1 MPGQRQTRIVPST
14 KEYQQTQEKA
24 MDFMLNLALGAIS
37 LLFVGLTFAYTFGRR
52 LSENWETFDLPKT
65 FWLSTLLLA
74 GTSAAFH
81 YARNAYLKDDTK
93 ALRLSLWLAFATG
106 IGFLVSQFIGWG
118 QLSASGNT
126 LTNNTSAS
134 YLYLI
139 SWLHAAHVAVGLVFL
154 AFSLQTAM
162 HCTRDDIQSLLYFS
176 DPSRS
181 RRLRMVSQYW
191 HVVDGLWI
199 YLFVFFLFFHS

>member
-1 MPGQRQTRIVPST
+1 
-14 KEYQQTQEKA
+14 

-52 LSENWETFDLPKT
+52 LSENWETFNLPKT
-65 FWLSTLLLA
+65 FWLSTLLLV
-74 GTSAAFH
+74 GTSAAFQ
-81 YARNAYLKDDTK
+81 YARKGYRNDDSK
-93 ALRLSLWLAFATG
+93 ALRRGLWFAFAGG
-106 IGFLVSQFIGWG
+106 IGFLLSQFIGWN
-118 QLSASGNT
+118 QLAATGNT
-126 LTNNTSAS
+126 LTNNPSAS

-154 AFSLQTAM
+154 GFSLQTALR
-162 HCTRDDIQSLLYFS
+162 CTRDDIQSLLFFS
-176 DPSRS
+176 DASRA

>member
-1 MPGQRQTRIVPST
+1 MPGQRQTRLVPST

-24 MDFMLNLALGAIS
+24 MDFMLNLALSAIS

-52 LSENWETFDLPKT
+52 LSENWETFPLPKT

-81 YARNAYLKDDTK
+81 AARNGYRNDDTK
-93 ALRLSLWLAFATG
+93 ALRRGLWLAFAGG
-106 IGFLVSQFIGWG
+106 IGFLLSQFIGWN
-118 QLSASGNT
+118 QLSSAGNT
-126 LTNNTSAS
+126 LTNNTSSS

-154 AFSLQTAM
+154 AFSLQTVM
-162 HCTRDDIQSLLYFS
+162 RCTRDDIQSLLFLS
-176 DPSRS
+176 DPSRA
-181 RRLRMVSQYW
+181 RRVRMVSLYW

-199 YLFVFFLFFHS
+199 YLFIFFLFFHS